1 MNTQSD
7 DCFRERLDNLV
18 AKLSKGIEGDPRP
31 ATTRTLLAYL
41 RTLQTC
47 GREELYESIMNSLY
61 AGVAALRVDQ
71 GSTAAAVGAMLLMF
85 EKCADNCLSSKAKG
99 TPQR

>member
-7 DCFRERLDNLV
+7 DCFRERLGNLV

-47 GREELYESIMNSLY
+47 GPEELYESIMNSLY
-61 AGVAALRVDQ
+61 ASVAALRVDQ
-71 GSTAAAVGAMLLMF
+71 GSTTAAVGAMLLMF
-85 EKCADNCLSSKAKG
+85 EKCADDYLGSETKG
-99 TPQR
+99 PPR